1 MTNKERNEKQRAYQL
16 AKRKELSEK
25 AARQRANLE
34 ALQDANRATA
44 RVIPKNHPLSPQIA
58 DKTIL
63 PNRKPLYPFNNG

>member
-44 RVIPKNHPLSPQIA
+44 RVIPKDHPLSPQIA

>member
-34 ALQDANRATA
+34 TLQDANRATA

-63 PNRKPLYPFNNG
+63 PKFKPLYPVNHG

>member
-44 RVIPKNHPLSPQIA
+44 RVIPKDHPLSPKIA

-63 PNRKPLYPFNNG
+63 PNRKPLYPFNHA

>member
-1 MTNKERNEKQRAYQL
+1 MTNKERNEKQKAYQL
-16 AKRKELSEK
+16 AKRKALSEK
-25 AARQRANLE
+25 AARQRANLK

-44 RVIPKNHPLSPQIA
+44 RVIPKDHPLSPQIA